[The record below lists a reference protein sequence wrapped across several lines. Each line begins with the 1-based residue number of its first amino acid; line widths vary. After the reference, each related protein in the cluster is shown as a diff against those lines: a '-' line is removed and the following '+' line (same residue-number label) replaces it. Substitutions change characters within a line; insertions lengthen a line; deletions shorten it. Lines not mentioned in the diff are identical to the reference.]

1 MLNAIY
7 IISVG
12 AALITGLLASG
23 RYSKIV
29 GRPTSLFKPAILSII
44 PIVNLFFMGLCL
56 VIIYASDETFQE
68 AWEKKEDDE

>member
-7 IISVG
+7 IVSVG

-23 RYSKIV
+23 RYSKMV

-44 PIVNLFFMGLCL
+44 PIVNLFFIGLSL
-56 VIIYASDETFQE
+56 TIIYATDETFEE
-68 AWEKKEDDE
+68 AWEKREEDE